1 MTTQHLTREKTNMEL
16 IKVYLL
22 TFLYWLVVYFQ
33 PTLEFMLLVGF
44 FVVMDTITGMAAA
57 AKHEIELTSKKF
69 RAIFP
74 KFIVYGCAV
83 LVAHVLQRQFFPD
96 FPAMKIVAGFV
107 AYSELMSIDENIQKI
122 TGFSVFKFFI
132 KKLKK

>member
-1 MTTQHLTREKTNMEL
+1 MATILTTEKTNMEL
-16 IKVYLL
+16 IKVYAL
-22 TFLYWLVVYFQ
+22 TFLYWIVVYFQ

-44 FVVMDTITGMAAA
+44 FVVMDTATGMAAA
-57 AKHEIELTSKKF
+57 VKNEVELTSKKF

-107 AYSELMSIDENIQKI
+107 AYSELMSIDENIHKI